1 MRKLIA
7 FTKKEYMEQL
17 RNGRLVVLCILF
29 VLLGIMNPAIAKL
42 TPWMYQ
48 IFADSL
54 AENGIVVTAV
64 PVNAMTSWTQFF
76 KNIPIGLLL
85 FFLLQSNVF
94 TKEYQSGSLIL
105 TITKGFERYKIVVV
119 KTFVLLFLWTVY
131 YWVCYI
137 ITYGYNEFYWDNGV
151 AHHLLF
157 AAICWWLFGM
167 WTMLL
172 CVLFSTIV
180 KTNTGVIVGTAVVL
194 FFSYLLGLL
203 PNVKTYSPSMLL
215 SSDSLLSGMD
225 KISLYTPSIVIT
237 AVLCVAFF
245 VGSILMMNRKQL

>member
-85 FFLLQSNVF
+85 FFFASKQCFYKRISIRLPDIDN
-94 TKEYQSGSLIL
+94 YQRI
-105 TITKGFERYKIVVV
+105 
-119 KTFVLLFLWTVY
+119 
-131 YWVCYI
+131 
-137 ITYGYNEFYWDNGV
+137 
-151 AHHLLF
+151 
-157 AAICWWLFGM
+157 
-167 WTMLL
+167 
-172 CVLFSTIV
+172 
-180 KTNTGVIVGTAVVL
+180 
-194 FFSYLLGLL
+194 
-203 PNVKTYSPSMLL
+203 
-215 SSDSLLSGMD
+215 
-225 KISLYTPSIVIT
+225 
-237 AVLCVAFF
+237 
-245 VGSILMMNRKQL
+245 

>member
-76 KNIPIGLLL
+76 KNIPIGLLV
-85 FFLLQSNVF
+85 FFLLQSSIF
-94 TKEYQSGSLIL
+94 TKEYQTGSLIL

-131 YWVCYI
+131 Y
-137 ITYGYNEFYWDNGV
+137 
-151 AHHLLF
+151 
-157 AAICWWLFGM
+157 
-167 WTMLL
+167 
-172 CVLFSTIV
+172 
-180 KTNTGVIVGTAVVL
+180 
-194 FFSYLLGLL
+194 
-203 PNVKTYSPSMLL
+203 
-215 SSDSLLSGMD
+215 
-225 KISLYTPSIVIT
+225 
-237 AVLCVAFF
+237 
-245 VGSILMMNRKQL
+245 